1 MKKLSDF
8 TSVVGDQVE
17 LQATV
22 GGSQPISVL
31 WLKDKGEIIRE
42 SENLWISYSENIATL
57 QIGNVEPASAGIY
70 ICQIKNDAGV
80 QECFATLSVLGW

>member
-8 TSVVGDQVE
+8 TAVVGDPVE

-22 GGSQPISVL
+22 EGAQPISVL
-31 WLKDKGEIIRE
+31 WLKDKGETVRE
-42 SENLWISYSENIATL
+42 SENLWISYSENVATL
-57 QIGNVEPASAGIY
+57 RIGKAEPASAGKY

>member
-1 MKKLSDF
+1 MKKLSDL
-8 TSVVGDQVE
+8 TVVVGESIE

-22 GGSQPISVL
+22 QGSQPISVL

-42 SENLWISYSENIATL
+42 SDNLWISYSGNIATM
-57 QIGNVEPASAGIY
+57 QIGNAEPANAGKY

-80 QECFATLSVLGW
+80 QECFAMLKVLGW